1 LRLSEGLNL
10 DRLAAVSGLQLEA
23 GIVSEPFDAGF
34 DRAFGPPRL
43 ARCSQAS
50 PKWPLAVKGD
60 CSLPCHE
67 SFPLVVQV
75 NDPTT
80 NRATMVGR
88 IASLLART

>member
-34 DRAFGPPRL
+34 DRALGATPF

-50 PKWPLAVKGD
+50 PKWPLAVKRR
-60 CSLPCHE
+60 L
-67 SFPLVVQV
+67 LVALS
-75 NDPTT
+75 
-80 NRATMVGR
+80 RELSVGR
-88 IASLLART
+88 AGK